1 MFDTNKITANM
12 RAFFCFFSA
21 ESYKAHY
28 VRKRKDKFIELSIN
42 KGNIK
47 EIGAFDNIT

>member
-1 MFDTNKITANM
+1 M

-21 ESYKAHY
+21 EYYKAHY
-28 VRKRKDKFIELSIN
+28 VRKRKGKFLELSIN

-47 EIGAFDNIT
+47 EICAFGNIT